1 MLLLKRQDLVVGL
14 LRDAL
19 ALVGRVVEL
28 LDMLDGGGD
37 LTLVALVHAVLV
49 TLLLAPDINLLAE
62 GLVIRLEVI
71 ELNEGL
77 VELVLEQLDLV
88 LVLSHLS
95 GGWASA
101 ESSSAFSELILSLF
115 VLVFE
120 NHQAPK

>member
-1 MLLLKRQDLVVGL
+1 
-14 LRDAL
+14 
-19 ALVGRVVEL
+19 
-28 LDMLDGGGD
+28 MLDGGGD
-37 LTLVALVHAVLV
+37 LALVALVHAVLV
-49 TLLLAPDINLLAE
+49 ALLLAPDINLLAE

-95 GGWASA
+95 GGGASA

-120 NHQAPK
+120 NHQAPN